1 MEHDLQ
7 LDEIT
12 KSKVLEHL
20 ILFAVKF
27 REYFRDMTDDYD
39 CICDTF
45 VTLIFFTTHVVYW
58 GSRIIIRKLFQLRIE
73 KSKKSSSNNQRWQE
87 SSSIAAEK

>member
-12 KSKVLEHL
+12 KGKVIEHL

-27 REYFRDMTDDYD
+27 REYFQDMTDNYD

-45 VTLIFFTTHVVYW
+45 LTLIFFTTHVV
-58 GSRIIIRKLFQLRIE
+58 
-73 KSKKSSSNNQRWQE
+73 
-87 SSSIAAEK
+87 